1 MRKQEEKGDG
11 TVLTSKLRAV
21 RGAAVLLAA
30 ALLLTGLSVLG
41 TGDVAA
47 AQTRHVLRVGSGVAD
62 VGTLDPHFA
71 TNFGEYPIVK
81 AMFNGLVDLPA
92 GTVDLERIEP
102 DLAESWSVS
111 EDGRVWTFNLRRGVQ
126 FHHGYGELTAEDVV
140 FSFERVASPD
150 VGSPWRSEVAN
161 IKEVRAVDRYTVEM
175 ELHSPDPFALL
186 RLVGYHSGFIVSKK
200 AVTELGDDHR
210 FHPIGTGPFA
220 ISQYNPRQS
229 VVLVANDDY
238 YKGAPKLA
246 GIEFRFMPDT
256 ATRELALRTGEVDTA
271 GGDGE
276 QIWVDRMRS
285 QGVIVEMVGPGNGY
299 FIQFNMTKPPFDDL
313 RVRQALAYAVNRDEI
328 VAYLGPALARP
339 LRSPVPAGYF
349 GHTTEGIETYE
360 TDLNRARALLAE
372 AGYPNGFEFEVYISE
387 ATSYLPFAQLL
398 QEHWRRIG
406 VTMRLNVID
415 HASYHARIRE
425 NANGVIFYNATR
437 LPIADIYL
445 SQFYHSDA
453 IVGKPTAITNFSHLG
468 DVVDNIDAL
477 IEEAR
482 FEMDPERQKELY
494 AEAQRRIMAVA
505 AAMPY
510 AQRYSA
516 VARQPYVDLG
526 YDLVA
531 EHQFD
536 NLFEHYI
543 YNENTSINR

>member
-1 MRKQEEKGDG
+1 M
-11 TVLTSKLRAV
+11 VTSKLRAGRSTV
-21 RGAAVLLAA
+21 VLL
-30 ALLLTGLSVLG
+30 GSVLLMAG
-41 TGDVAA
+41 LFLIQGEPAL
-47 AQTRHVLRVGSGVAD
+47 AQTRPVLRVGSGVAD

-92 GTVDLERIEP
+92 GTVDIERIEP
-102 DLAESWSVS
+102 DLAESWTVS
-111 EDGRVWTFNLRRGVQ
+111 EDGRVWTFRLRRGVQ

-140 FSFERVASPD
+140 FSFQRVADPA

-161 IKEVRAVDRYTVEM
+161 IKEVRAVDRYTVEI
-175 ELHSPDPFALL
+175 ELHAPDPFALL
-186 RLVGYHSGFIVSKK
+186 RLVGYHSGFIVSRK
-200 AVTELGDDHR
+200 AVTELGDQHR

-229 VVLVANDDY
+229 VVLVANDAY
-238 YKGAPKLA
+238 YKGAPRLA

-256 ATRELALRTGEVDTA
+256 ATRELALRTREVDTA
-271 GGDGE
+271 DGDSE
-276 QIWVDRMRS
+276 QIWVDRMRA

-299 FIQFNMTKPPFDDL
+299 FIQYNMTKPPFDNL
-313 RVRQALAYAVNRDEI
+313 RVRQALNYAVNRDEI
-328 VAYLGPALARP
+328 IQYLGPALARP

-349 GHTTEGIETYE
+349 GHTTEGLETYE
-360 TDLNRARALLAE
+360 YNPQRARQLLAE
-372 AGYPNGFEFEVYISE
+372 AGYPNGFEFEIYISE
-387 ATSYLPFAQLL
+387 ATSYLPFAQLF

-415 HASYHARIRE
+415 HASYHALVRE
-425 NANGVIFYNATR
+425 DANGVIFYNATR
-437 LPIADIYL
+437 LPIADVYL

-482 FEMDPERQKELY
+482 FELNPDRQKELY
-494 AEAQRRIMAVA
+494 AEAQRRIMAAA

-516 VARQPYVDLG
+516 VARQPYVNLG

-543 YNENTSINR
+543 YNEKTSVNH